1 MPHTFYQVLHVVSV
15 ILLSAFVFQALAS
28 ADPAR
33 RKQLSILSGIASLV
47 AVVAGVGLLH
57 KLHPDWTSQPWVYV
71 KLGCWLL
78 LSGMVGLAYRFR
90 SLRSLLTLGATA
102 LVIAAV
108 YAVYVMRF

>member
-1 MPHTFYQVLHVVSV
+1 MSPTTYYVLHVVSV
-15 ILLSAFVFQALAS
+15 ILLTAFAFQALAS
-28 ADPAR
+28 SDAAR

-47 AVVAGVGLLH
+47 ALVGGFGLLA
-57 KLHPDWTSQPWVYV
+57 KLGHGWEPWVFV